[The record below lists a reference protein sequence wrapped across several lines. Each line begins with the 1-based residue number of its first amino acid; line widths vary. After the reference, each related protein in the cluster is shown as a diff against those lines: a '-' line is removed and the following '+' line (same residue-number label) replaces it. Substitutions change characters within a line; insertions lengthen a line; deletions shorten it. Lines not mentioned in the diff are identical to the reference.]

1 MAYEAVPIDVEIQKL
16 TAAERDALSR
26 YKIHENI
33 NTLLAN
39 ENTPKLIL
47 GGIAVASLPLVL
59 PIIIEAL
66 RKQDPTLGIK
76 IPEGVEEAIDTVT
89 FIKDLNEAVGE
100 VILPGVG
107 PVLFKGE
114 ARDFYDKY
122 VKR

>member
-1 MAYEAVPIDVEIQKL
+1 MAYEAVPDNVDIQKL
-16 TAAERDALSR
+16 TAPERDALSR

-39 ENTPKLIL
+39 ESTPKLIL
-47 GGIAVASLPLVL
+47 GGIAVASLPIVI

-89 FIKDLNEAVGE
+89 FIKDLNEAVLE
-100 VILPGVG
+100 ALSVG
-107 PVLFKGE
+107 IFEKGE
-114 ARDFYDKY
+114 TRDFYDKY

>member
-26 YKIHENI
+26 HKIHENI

-47 GGIAVASLPLVL
+47 GGIAVASLPVVL

-89 FIKDLNEAVGE
+89 FIKDLNEAIIE
-100 VILPGVG
+100 VAVPGIG
-107 PVLFKGE
+107 QVLYKGE
-114 ARDFYDKY
+114 TRDFYDKY
-122 VKR
+122 VKK

>member
-33 NTLLAN
+33 NTFLGN
-39 ENTPKLIL
+39 EGTPKLIAGAAL
-47 GGIAVASLPLVL
+47 IASLPVVI
-59 PIIIEAL
+59 PIILVAL

-89 FIKDLNEAVGE
+89 FVKDLNEAVLE
-100 VILPGVG
+100 IAVPGIG
-107 PVLFKGE
+107 QVLYKGE

-122 VKR
+122 VKK